1 MDVRAEHPRPLP
13 LWVLFAVDAVA
24 AVVLLVVGAAEMRA
38 VGDDL
43 SFRAFDGWAFALVVL
58 QTLPAAL
65 RRLLPIPA
73 LAVCVAAQAVA
84 LYAGYPPTNAL
95 LAAPLAL
102 YLVAFNHSR
111 RVSAA
116 ITAASALVVAPWAF
130 TDASSA
136 TQLVLLNAV
145 VLGAAALA
153 GDASKARRL
162 YAETIEERARQAV
175 ERRDAD
181 MREAVV
187 EERARIAREL
197 HDAVGHTVN
206 VLVVH
211 AGAGRV
217 AAAQDPQRAA
227 AALGEIETIGRSAL
241 SDIDRLLGL
250 LRDDGQAERQPTHG
264 VGDVPA
270 LVERIRTTGLSVELS
285 MPEVLPRV
293 PVATGAAA
301 YRMVQEALTNA
312 IKHAGPAT
320 ARVSIEVDTDLI
332 ITIEDDGRGAGAT
345 DANSRTGRVG
355 RGLIGM
361 RERASLLGGQLDAG
375 PRPGGG
381 YRVHARLPLP
391 PPEHTESG
399 QLSGG
404 APITEQETAT

>member
-13 LWVLFAVDAVA
+13 LWVLFAVDAIA

-116 ITAASALVVAPWAF
+116 ITAASALVIAPWAF

-250 LRDDGQAERQPTHG
+250 LRDDGQAERQPTHRIECRAVDARG
-264 VGDVPA
+264 VAQGS
-270 LVERIRTTGLSVELS
+270 G
-285 MPEVLPRV
+285 
-293 PVATGAAA
+293 G
-301 YRMVQEALTNA
+301 
-312 IKHAGPAT
+312 
-320 ARVSIEVDTDLI
+320 
-332 ITIEDDGRGAGAT
+332 DGRGRVPHGAGGAHQRHQ
-345 DANSRTGRVG
+345 ARRTRHRAGLDRGRHRPDHHDRG
-355 RGLIGM
+355 RRTWGWCNR
-361 RERASLLGGQLDAG
+361 REQPDRAR
-375 PRPGGG
+375 RPGPD
-381 YRVHARLPLP
+381 RDARAGLAARWPARRRP
-391 PPEHTESG
+391 PPRRW
-399 QLSGG
+399 LSRARTA
-404 APITEQETAT
+404 APAAA